1 MSSVLKS
8 SNGKQRRK
16 LSSPPTVIPNGQ
28 NHHIKSCM
36 SPDETIPAVSIIIPV
51 RNEIGYVHACL
62 ASILAQDYP
71 NIAEI
76 LVIDGMSTDS
86 TREIVRQYG
95 LTDSR
100 IQMIDNPKQIVTAA
114 LNIGFQKATG
124 DVIVRMD
131 AHAVYANDYVSKC
144 VHYLRETGVGVV
156 GGPMRPAAGDGL
168 QAKVIAALHKSPFG
182 IGVAKF
188 HRDDVEGYVDTVW
201 LGAFR
206 TAVLDEAG
214 RYVREELTRSEDIDL
229 NSRIRAA
236 GYRVFLT
243 PNIRAWYYPRSS
255 LWAVLKQN
263 FGNGYGVVQSLA
275 TRAGGVRLRHLV
287 PGVSV
292 ATLLLLPMLS
302 IAWPGV
308 LWVLAS
314 LLAIY
319 SFALVVH
326 SVLAIIQYGAAVGL
340 LMPVVF
346 ASLHICYGL
355 GSLWGLTSIFGKIVR
370 NIAYQT

>member
-1 MSSVLKS
+1 MDHYSKSVEQLP
-8 SNGKQRRK
+8 R
-16 LSSPPTVIPNGQ
+16 
-28 NHHIKSCM
+28 
-36 SPDETIPAVSIIIPV
+36 VSVIIPV
-51 RNEIGYVHACL
+51 RNERDYIGRCL
-62 ASILAQDYP
+62 DSILAQDYA

-76 LVIDGMSTDS
+76 LVIDGMSTDG
-86 TREIVRQYG
+86 TREIVRQYA

-100 IQMIDNPKQIVTAA
+100 IQMIDNLKQIVTAA
-114 LNIGFQKATG
+114 LNLGFQKATG

-131 AHAVYANDYVSKC
+131 AHAIYADDYVSKC
-144 VHYLRETGVGVV
+144 VHYLRETGAGVV
-156 GGPMRPAAGDGL
+156 GGPARPVCEDSLSG
-168 QAKVIAALHKSPFG
+168 KIIAALHKSPFG
-182 IGVAKF
+182 IGVASF
-188 HRDDVEGYVDTVW
+188 RRQDVDGYVDTVW
-201 LGAFR
+201 NGAFW
-206 TAVLDEAG
+206 AAALDEAG

-243 PNIRAWYYPRSS
+243 PKIRAWYYPRSS
-255 LWAVLKQN
+255 LWEVLKQN
-263 FGNGYGVVQSLA
+263 FGNGCGVVQSLA

-287 PGVSV
+287 PGVCV
-292 ATLLLLPMLS
+292 ATLLLLPVLS

-319 SFALVVH
+319 SFLLVVH
-326 SVLAIIQYGAAVGL
+326 SVLSIVQYGAAVGL

-355 GSLWGLTSIFGKIVR
+355 GSLWGLTSILGKIVR
-370 NIAYQT
+370 

>member
-1 MSSVLKS
+1 MGHYSKSVEQLA
-8 SNGKQRRK
+8 R
-16 LSSPPTVIPNGQ
+16 
-28 NHHIKSCM
+28 
-36 SPDETIPAVSIIIPV
+36 VSVIIPV
-51 RNEIGYVHACL
+51 RNERDYIGRCL
-62 ASILAQDYP
+62 DSILPQDYP

-76 LVIDGMSTDS
+76 FVIDGMSSDG
-86 TREIVRQYG
+86 TREIVRQYA

-100 IQMIDNPKQIVTAA
+100 MQMIDNMKQIVTAA

-131 AHAVYANDYVSKC
+131 AHAIYANDYVSKC
-144 VHYLRETGVGVV
+144 VDYLRETGAGVV
-156 GGPMRPAAGDGL
+156 GGPARPVCEDSLSG
-168 QAKVIAALHKSPFG
+168 KIIAALHKSPFG
-182 IGVAKF
+182 IGVASF
-188 HRDDVEGYVDTVW
+188 RRNDVDGYVDTVW
-201 LGAFR
+201 NGAFW
-206 TAVLDEAG
+206 AAALDEAG

-243 PNIRAWYYPRSS
+243 PKIRAWYYPRSS

-263 FGNGYGVVQSLA
+263 FGNGCGVVQSLA

-292 ATLLLLPMLS
+292 ATLLLLLVLS

-308 LWVLAS
+308 LWVLGS

-319 SFALVVH
+319 SFLLVAH
-326 SVLAIIQYGAAVGL
+326 SVLAIVQYGVVVGS

-346 ASLHICYGL
+346 ASLHIGYGL
-355 GSLWGLTSIFGKIVR
+355 GSLWGTAKAAMYRRPEYPQSK
-370 NIAYQT
+370 